1 MKRKI
6 SLLLLVVTLIGSMAG
21 CAGLTHCKEC
31 DDKIYEDGYCKYH
44 YEINNAKN
52 KVDEL
57 GKDLYDFLGGDD
69 K

>member
-6 SLLLLVVTLIGSMAG
+6 SLILAVVTLVCSLVG

-31 DDKIYEDGYCKYH
+31 EDEIYKDGYCKYH
-44 YEINNAKN
+44 YEINNVKN
-52 KVDEL
+52 EVDKI
-57 GKDLYDFLGGDD
+57 GKDIFDMFDE